1 MLITFSS
8 HWVSSKWTCTI
19 LPFLYSYMSVSFLPL
34 CYFCLFLPFFMS
46 YFFFFF
52 FCLWIIPYHIVI
64 QIPQLVIFLL
74 SGFAPNISRTSCTE
88 WKWSKFT
95 KACTSGI
102 CATQPICWVLP
113 GGCCLNIF
121 FLCFPF
127 HKSCGL
133 YLWLLSNNGFKCKK
147 EEITFRDNLR

>member
-1 MLITFSS
+1 MNVYYFTFS
-8 HWVSSKWTCTI
+8 
-19 LPFLYSYMSVSFLPL
+19 LFLYVSLFSSPL
-34 CYFCLFLPFFMS
+34 LFLSFRPILYVLFFS
-46 YFFFFF
+46 

-64 QIPQLVIFLL
+64 HIPQLVIFLL